1 MYDENGNLVSYFKK
15 KILYVINFSLH
26 EGDNSNIQQTK
37 PVIPIEIDM
46 TLDGIGGLKPGDMF
60 RVDYLPKVY
69 RDFAY
74 FQIFQVNHSMGTSG
88 WETKINGKMKLDL
101 IKMRKEGHKIILWTN
116 RGDNEEYP
124 VLTEAINWCKEK
136 GLEFDAVNKNLPGQN
151 KLSGPSPKVMA
162 DIYIDDLAIN
172 IKDWKQ
178 ILK

>member
-1 MYDENGNLVSYFKK
+1 MSKK
-15 KILYVINFSLH
+15 LRIAVDFDGTLCEFAFPKIGEQTPDKKELMDTL
-26 EGDNSNIQQTK
+26 IQ
-37 PVIPIEIDM
+37 
-46 TLDGIGGLKPGDMF
+46 
-60 RVDYLPKVY
+60 
-69 RDFAY
+69 
-74 FQIFQVNHSMGTSG
+74 
-88 WETKINGKMKLDL
+88 
-101 IKMRKEGHKIILWTN
+101 MRKEEHKIILWTN

-136 GLEFDAVNKNLPGQN
+136 GLEFDAVNQNLPDQK